1 MYATEMMKPGFGKV
15 TRSGLHR
22 FITAT
27 IPFAPSPDARFE
39 IVGGLM
45 VVSLSTFLMALMRL
59 LLAD

>member
-1 MYATEMMKPGFGKV
+1 MYAIEMMKPGFGKV

-27 IPFAPSPDARFE
+27 LPFTPPPDARFE

-45 VVSLSTFLMALMRL
+45 TVSLSIVLLALMRL